1 MQDILEKYKKNRDRY
16 RRVSNKTESLME
28 NLIEDKNIKLH
39 LTESRAK
46 TPESLKK
53 KLKRP
58 DKSYGSSI
66 EDIPD
71 LAGVRVVLYYND
83 DVNSV
88 KNIIEEEFK
97 IEEHKDSHNTE
108 SYPPYKFGYLSDH
121 YVVQLESPRIDL
133 EEWEEAKGIQI
144 EIQVL
149 TVLQHTWAAVSHA
162 LQYKREGEV
171 PKSLRRQLNRLAGLF
186 ELADEEFVE
195 IKKATKKAIEESKK
209 PYDEETNV
217 DSRVIEKYVRNSNKF
232 EELLDEVRSTNKY
245 ILPGDVRYDTS
256 MKEDKGRF
264 AAKVAE
270 EMERLGIKEVRDLDD
285 IVSGEYRNFF
295 NEAADSEWSVS
306 REFIMLL
313 VIIASHPSSFSV
325 DGLRKKGWASDIAER
340 VMSAAEST
348 S

>member
-1 MQDILEKYKKNRDRY
+1 METVIEKYKENIDRY
-16 RRVSNKTESLME
+16 RRVSKKTESLME
-28 NLIEDKNIKLH
+28 KLIEEKNIKFH
-39 LTESRAK
+39 LSESRAK
-46 TPESLKK
+46 DPESLEK

-58 DKSYGSSI
+58 DKSYGFSI

-71 LAGVRVVLYYND
+71 LAGVRVVVHDKD
-83 DVNSV
+83 DLKKV
-88 KNIIEEEFK
+88 KSLIEKNFK
-97 IEEHKDSHNTE
+97 IKRHKDSHNTE
-108 SYPPYKFGYLSDH
+108 SYDPNKFGYLSDH
-121 YVVQLESPRIDL
+121 YVVLLDSPRVDL

-149 TVLQHTWAAVSHA
+149 TVLQHAWATVSRV
-162 LQYKREGEV
+162 QYKREGEV

-195 IKKATKKAIEESKK
+195 IKEATKEAIEENKK

-217 DSRVIEKYVRNSNKF
+217 DSRVIEKYVRNSESF
-232 EELLDEVRSTNKY
+232 DELLDQVRSTKKY
-245 ILPGDVRYDTS
+245 ILPGDEKYDS
-256 MKEDKGRF
+256 NIQEDKGKF

-270 EMERLGIKEVRDLDD
+270 EMENLGIEEAKKLDD
-285 IVSGEYRNFF
+285 IVSKDYKEFF
-295 NEAADSEWSVS
+295 NEAADVEWSVS

-313 VIIASHPSSFSV
+313 VLIASNPSSFSV
-325 DGLRKKGWASDIAER
+325 DRLRKQGWASDIAER

>member
-1 MQDILEKYKKNRDRY
+1 MEDIVKKYRENRGKY
-16 RRVSNKTESLME
+16 CWVSKKTESLMKE
-28 NLIEDKNIKLH
+28 LVEEKNIKLH

-46 TPESLKK
+46 TPESLEK

-71 LAGVRVVLYYND
+71 LAGVRVVVYYKD
-83 DVNSV
+83 DVKSV
-88 KNIIEEEFK
+88 KNMIEEEFK
-97 IEEHKDSHNTE
+97 IKKYKDSHNTE

-121 YVVQLESPRIDL
+121 YVVELDSPRVDL
-133 EEWEEAKGIQI
+133 GGWEEAKGIQI

-149 TVLQHTWAAVSHA
+149 TVLRHTWAAVSHA

-195 IKKATKKAIEESKK
+195 IKKATKKAIEEDKK
-209 PYDEETNV
+209 PYDEATNV
-217 DSRVIEKYVRNSNKF
+217 DSRVIEKYVRNSDKF
-232 EELLDEVRSTNKY
+232 NELLDEVRSTNKY
-245 ILPGDVRYDTS
+245 ILPGDARYENNIE
-256 MKEDKGRF
+256 EDKGSF

-270 EMERLGIKEVRDLDD
+270 EMERLGIKEVKDLDD
-285 IVSGEYRNFF
+285 IVSREYKEFF
-295 NEAADSEWSVS
+295 NEATDAEWSVS